1 MDLEIDTTEFT
12 RTLNEYV
19 KANKRESSDLIN
31 KKAKDIAF
39 RAARHVESAKVPDI
53 TKLGA
58 PHKPR
63 KQGSRAKPRKK
74 SNGLFHAKAS
84 EGNKFGKAPRGKG
97 NYELARRTFDSRKRA
112 TGYSKAMFIKLAKQL
127 IKKPFAFTKNPHA
140 KGRASIDGT
149 SAKISTPV
157 TLEALLHIP
166 GLDTNHYAKVM
177 KPALEKAIS
186 EATADMQQD
195 LANDFQQDA
204 DKYSQG

>member
-1 MDLEIDTTEFT
+1 MTEFR

-39 RAARHVESAKVPDI
+39 RAAQHVESAKVPDI

-97 NYELARRTFDSRKRA
+97 NYELARKTFDSRKRA

-166 GLDTNHYAKVM
+166 GLNTNHYSKVM
-177 KPALEKAIS
+177 KPALEKAIR
-186 EATADMQQD
+186 EATADMQKY
-195 LANDFQQDA
+195 LANKLQKVA